1 MLKSLNVSMMK
12 CYPWWQKKLF
22 MMSQMEHFV
31 RLAVTDF
38 MIFWVTDYGFYSS
51 WLTEATDWYGWIVTN
66 SELSLVS
73 QLSRAAISWDRLPRW
88 EVISGSMSLK
98 MVKIF

>member
-1 MLKSLNVSMMK
+1 
-12 CYPWWQKKLF
+12 
-22 MMSQMEHFV
+22 MEHFV

-38 MIFWVTDYGFYSS
+38 MIVWVTDYGFYSG
-51 WLTEATDWYGWIVTN
+51 WLNEASDWYGRIVTN
-66 SELSLVS
+66 SKLSLVC
-73 QLSRAAISWDRLPRW
+73 QLSRAAFSGDRLPRW